1 MINKSIIY
9 GVEKVIVPMLV
20 MFTPFVVTCQ
30 TLIVN
35 GLVLA
40 IDSGKDLSYTNIF
53 HLNDNAVA
61 DVEDESDIFSH
72 HDDRQAITLPSE
84 KYTTYIRP
92 SVIIYK
98 DERQAESKPKP
109 TNFNSLPYKSPTTT
123 GLYIKPNTGL
133 KAYIGKIFK
142 VLRVGSVRQIT
153 HLSNPYFPKW
163 GIGFHIGLNFFI
175 TQ

>member
-35 GLVLA
+35 RLVLA

-53 HLNDNAVA
+53 HLTDNPIA
-61 DVEDESDIFSH
+61 DVEDESNIFSYP
-72 HDDRQAITLPSE
+72 DDRQAITLPSE
-84 KYTTYIRP
+84 EYTTYIRL

-98 DERQAESKPKP
+98 DGRLAESKPKP

-123 GLYIKPNTGL
+123 GLYIKPSTGL
-133 KAYIGKIFK
+133 KAYISKIFK